1 MEESKS
7 VVVVTVLEHIVE
19 QEYEF
24 RSPTYSLCFGVYEN
38 KQKAEHDVWSCF
50 EKKPYWEGYVTWMSH
65 DEFVSLGSV
74 YTFYMADAY
83 FGYYREDGLLLSVYG
98 IEYHHLSIE

>member
-24 RSPTYSLCFGVYEN
+24 RSPTWSLCLGVYEN

-65 DEFVSLGSV
+65 DEFSSLGVHS
-74 YTFYMADAY
+74 FYYHDEY

>member
-1 MEESKS
+1 MEEKKS

-24 RSPTYSLCFGVYEN
+24 RSPTWSLCLGVYED
-38 KQKAEHDVWSCF
+38 KAKAEHAVWSCF

-65 DEFVSLGSV
+65 DEFDSLAGV